1 MRFGIRGD
9 VCFLMFLAASC
20 CSWALDGTVLLTSKQ
35 PLGIVTLAKTYEK
48 TAILTRI
55 DYNIIAPAELYT
67 VKTIRLH
74 TENTKDNCS
83 KKSTR
88 L

>member
-1 MRFGIRGD
+1 MFCFFD
-9 VCFLMFLAASC
+9 VLAAS
-20 CSWALDGTVLLTSKQ
+20 SWALDGTVLLTSKQ

-67 VKTIRLH
+67 VKNDTF
-74 TENTKDNCS
+74 TY
-83 KKSTR
+83 
-88 L
+88 